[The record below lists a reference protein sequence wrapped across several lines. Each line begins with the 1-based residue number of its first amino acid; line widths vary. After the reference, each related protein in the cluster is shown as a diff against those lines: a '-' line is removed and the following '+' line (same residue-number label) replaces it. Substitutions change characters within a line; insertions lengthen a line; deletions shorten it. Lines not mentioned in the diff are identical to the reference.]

1 MFAVVFN
8 GKIETEKLDELVN
21 GFQKLLKDTDSEFI
35 GRIENYELAR
45 YVDYQKVDEP
55 IVIESNDQVEGNR
68 SSDL

>member
-21 GFQKLLKDTDSEFI
+21 GFQKLLKDTNSEFI

-55 IVIESNDQVEGNR
+55 ITIESNDQVEGNR